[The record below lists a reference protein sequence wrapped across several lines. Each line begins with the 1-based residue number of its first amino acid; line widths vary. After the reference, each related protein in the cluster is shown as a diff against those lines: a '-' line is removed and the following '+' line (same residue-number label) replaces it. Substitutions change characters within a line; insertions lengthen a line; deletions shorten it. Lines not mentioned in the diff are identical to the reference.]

1 VEIVEHTFDS
11 GIVRLMLPLPAGPG
25 HVNCYLLPGGVLVD
39 TGLGVPG
46 SQDAWRVWRAG
57 IERVVV
63 THFHPDHVGAGG
75 IIGAHVSQ
83 GALDYEQCEQVWG
96 SEDWPARIRDWFV
109 RHGVPAHIADQDRIW
124 DEAARAFIR
133 FARDPDPLREGDS
146 VAGWE
151 VLELPGHADGHIALL
166 RNGTLIAGDHLLPTI
181 TPTIGLYP
189 ESRPDPLGDYLS
201 SLERTIELRPRL
213 ALPGHGPPIPDPAGR
228 AKELVEHHLERLDA
242 TEHLLGPLPRT
253 AYELSLDLF
262 GAELPVRERRFA
274 VAETL
279 AHLERLVHAGRA
291 ARDETAR
298 TVAYTQWDVGRRPPA

>member
-1 VEIVEHTFDS
+1 
-11 GIVRLMLPLPAGPG
+11 MLPLPLAPG

-46 SQDAWRVWRAG
+46 SEDAWRRWRAA

-63 THFHPDHVGAGG
+63 THFHPDHVGAAGL
-75 IIGAHVSQ
+75 IGARVWQ
-83 GALDYEQCEQVWG
+83 GALDYEQCERVWG
-96 SEDWPARIRDWFV
+96 SEDWPSRIRDWFV
-109 RHGVPAHIADQDRIW
+109 LHGMPVESADHDRVW

-133 FARDPDPLREGDS
+133 FARDPEPLHEGDS

-181 TPTIGLYP
+181 SPAIGLYP
-189 ESRPDPLGDYLS
+189 ESRPDPLGDYLA

-213 ALPGHGPPIPDPAGR
+213 ALPGHGPPISDPAGR
-228 AKELVEHHLERLDA
+228 AKELVEHHLERLDT
-242 TEHLLGPLPRT
+242 TERLLGPVPRN
-253 AYELSLDLF
+253 AFEVSLDLF
-262 GAELPVRERRFA
+262 GEDLPARERRFA

-291 ARDETAR
+291 ARDDTAR
-298 TVAYTQWDVGRRPPA
+298 TVAYTQLDVGRRPPA